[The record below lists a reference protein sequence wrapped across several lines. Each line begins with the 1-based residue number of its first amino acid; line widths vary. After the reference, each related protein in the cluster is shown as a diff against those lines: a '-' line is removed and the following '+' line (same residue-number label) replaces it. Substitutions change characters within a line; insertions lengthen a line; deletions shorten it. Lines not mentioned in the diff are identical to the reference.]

1 MFLTRGQ
8 TFSAFDPVST
18 VVKNHESENK
28 TEFRHRQHVIFIIK
42 KSSITS
48 NLSTEMLK
56 AKITDF
62 KDAAIFSAGIFSH
75 ESDT

>member
-8 TFSAFDPVST
+8 AFRACDLVSAA
-18 VVKNHESENK
+18 VKNHDSEDK

-48 NLSTEMLK
+48 NLSTEMFK
-56 AKITDF
+56 AKIRDF
-62 KDAAIFSAGIFSH
+62 
-75 ESDT
+75 